1 MEVGSAWLRVVMMR
15 KRRMG
20 RRVAAERS
28 ALQAVTPLTEGFAP
42 MSTPWR
48 WLAASRSCESE
59 VMPRRRAAVWASV
72 MRPKAVVRRVGPV
85 PGTVVRKMWLTA
97 GVKALDR
104 R

>member
-1 MEVGSAWLRVVMMR
+1 
-15 KRRMG
+15 MG

-48 WLAASRSCESE
+48 WRAASRSCRSE

-72 MRPKAVVRRVGPV
+72 MRPKAVVRRVGV
-85 PGTVVRKMWLTA
+85 WYSGEEDVV
-97 GVKALDR
+97 GGGGEEH
-104 R
+104 